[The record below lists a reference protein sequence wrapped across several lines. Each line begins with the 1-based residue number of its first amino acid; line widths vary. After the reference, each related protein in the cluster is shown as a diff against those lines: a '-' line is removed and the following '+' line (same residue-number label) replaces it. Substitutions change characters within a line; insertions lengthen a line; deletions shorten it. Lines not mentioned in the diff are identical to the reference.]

1 MIRNLL
7 LVGIGGFTGSILRY
21 VTYLL
26 IDKKFTSNILF
37 STLTV
42 NVIGS
47 LILGLVIGFSLKEN
61 LSEQTRLLLAVGFC
75 GSFTTFSAFAF
86 ENFNLLQQREVLT
99 SLLYIGM
106 SVILGLI
113 AVYVGLLIA
122 KSFG

>member
-7 LVGIGGFTGSILRY
+7 LVGIGGFTGSVLRY

-26 IDKKFTSNILF
+26 IDKKFTSNFLV
-37 STLTV
+37 STMTV

-47 LILGLVIGFSLKEN
+47 LILGIIIGFSLKGN
-61 LSEQTRLLLAVGFC
+61 LNEQTKLLLAVGFC
-75 GSFTTFSAFAF
+75 GSFTTFSTFAF
-86 ENFNLLQQREVLT
+86 ENFNLLQQRETLT

-122 KSFG
+122 KSIG